1 MNIRSPGPPFDEAV
15 SSRIASTREDRGL
28 GALNVAT
35 QADDGRWRGNIRA
48 EERATGSWK
57 ERRATTGALRMHLM
71 LAIAPDAVIHQSSDS
86 RDRLHDRCLWQS
98 YNTGRDDMNK
108 KLNQVTQAV
117 RVPKSTWFVLGSLL
131 MIGLYLYHALFS
143 RN

>member
-1 MNIRSPGPPFDEAV
+1 
-15 SSRIASTREDRGL
+15 
-28 GALNVAT
+28 
-35 QADDGRWRGNIRA
+35 
-48 EERATGSWK
+48 
-57 ERRATTGALRMHLM
+57 M
-71 LAIAPDAVIHQSSDS
+71 LAIAPDAGWHHQSSDS
-86 RDRLHDRCLWQS
+86 RDRCLWQS

-131 MIGLYLYHALFS
+131 MIGLYLFHALFS

>member
-1 MNIRSPGPPFDEAV
+1 MCED
-15 SSRIASTREDRGL
+15 TRGECGFRH
-28 GALNVAT
+28 GAILNVAT

>member
-1 MNIRSPGPPFDEAV
+1 MSQRKQMMGVGVETYEPKSVQQAPGK
-15 SSRIASTREDRGL
+15 RG
-28 GALNVAT
+28 
-35 QADDGRWRGNIRA
+35 
-48 EERATGSWK
+48 ERQ
-57 ERRATTGALRMHLM
+57 
-71 LAIAPDAVIHQSSDS
+71 P
-86 RDRLHDRCLWQS
+86 S

>member
-1 MNIRSPGPPFDEAV
+1 
-15 SSRIASTREDRGL
+15 
-28 GALNVAT
+28 
-35 QADDGRWRGNIRA
+35 
-48 EERATGSWK
+48 
-57 ERRATTGALRMHLM
+57 M
-71 LAIAPDAVIHQSSDS
+71 LAIAPDAGGIGTVHAMPDARAIAALAMRHTHHTCSLAFPVWHHQSSDS
-86 RDRLHDRCLWQS
+86 RDRCLWQS

-131 MIGLYLYHALFS
+131 MIGLYLFHALFS

>member
-1 MNIRSPGPPFDEAV
+1 
-15 SSRIASTREDRGL
+15 
-28 GALNVAT
+28 
-35 QADDGRWRGNIRA
+35 
-48 EERATGSWK
+48 
-57 ERRATTGALRMHLM
+57 
-71 LAIAPDAVIHQSSDS
+71 
-86 RDRLHDRCLWQS
+86 
-98 YNTGRDDMNK
+98 MNK